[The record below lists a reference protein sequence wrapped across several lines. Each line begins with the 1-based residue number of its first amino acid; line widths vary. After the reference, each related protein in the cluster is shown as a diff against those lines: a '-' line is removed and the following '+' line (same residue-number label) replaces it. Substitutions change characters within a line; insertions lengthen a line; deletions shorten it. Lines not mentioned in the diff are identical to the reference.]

1 MPPVARIV
9 TRRSNF
15 AGGKI
20 VGALGATTRGTT
32 APFDAQSL
40 ETLRL
45 VAEQAGL
52 AITKD
57 RLLKQVEARVQA
69 LEQASRHK
77 DDFLALL
84 SHELHTPLNAILSFG
99 QMPADEQLTNPL
111 DVQQAV
117 DDIIVSGRLLLV
129 QVNDL
134 LDMARIEAGQ
144 ITVEWADVP
153 LAPLLHA
160 CKRVVAPLLFVAKR
174 RQRAKRL
181 SPQQSLPAVTHELW
195 CPQNEHLC
203 LCVLGTGKDCFQITE
218 EPAWYCERIT
228 YRAGYPRLTHD
239 PEVKTWPVG
248 WLDEEGP

>member
-9 TRRSNF
+9 TLRSNF

-20 VGALGATTRGTT
+20 VGALEAT
-32 APFDAQSL
+32 APFDAQPL

-45 VAEQAGL
+45 VAEQGGL

-57 RLLKQVEARVQA
+57 RLLKPVEAHVQA
-69 LEQASRHK
+69 LEQVSRHK
-77 DDFLALL
+77 GDSLALL
-84 SHELHTPLNAILSFG
+84 SHELRAPFNAILGFG
-99 QMPADEQLTNPL
+99 QMPTDEQLTDLL

-117 DDIIVSGRLLLV
+117 DGIIVSERLLLA

-134 LDMARIEAGQ
+134 IDMARIEAEQ
-144 ITVEWADVP
+144 MTVEWAEVP

-160 CKRVVAPLLFVAKR
+160 CEYVVAPLLSVAKR

-181 SPQQSLPAVTHELW
+181 SPQQSLPAVTHQLW

-203 LCVLGTGKDCFQITE
+203 LCVLGTGKNCFQITE
-218 EPAWYCERIT
+218 EPAWYGERIT